1 VQVNVGNSVMALR
14 IMPVGDSI
22 TRGTYLKTYID
33 GPYNGQAIGLP
44 NPVNGGWRKILQDKL
59 RSANVCFEFVGEL
72 NYHAFGNDGIIDP
85 TFQPHHHG
93 LAGFGNKNILS
104 GGIVPTP
111 QDVLDANNVK
121 EISVPDITTA
131 IKKHQPDIILLMSG
145 ANGFNADA
153 RDVLIKTISKTFQGY
168 LFVASITPQKPPRDG
183 YENVLS
189 YNRSLPDFISSL
201 QQDGINANFVDMYS
215 ALSYDDI
222 TNDGVHPNA
231 NGMTKIAE
239 TWFAALKRVVLVTLN
254 KLEMN
259 NE

>member
-1 VQVNVGNSVMALR
+1 MALR

-22 TRGTYLKTYID
+22 TRGTYLKIYTD
-33 GPYNGQAIGLP
+33 GPYKGQAIGLP
-44 NPVNGGWRKILQDKL
+44 NPDGGGWRKILQDKL

-85 TFQPHHHG
+85 VFQPHHHG
-93 LAGFGNKNILS
+93 LAGFGNHSILS

-111 QDVLDANNVK
+111 QDVLDTINVK

-145 ANGFNADA
+145 ANGLDTDA

-201 QQDGINANFVDMYS
+201 HRDGVNVSFVDMYS
-215 ALSYDDI
+215 ALNDDDI
-222 TNDGVHPNA
+222 TNDGVHPNSLGMEKMAKAWFHTLA
-231 NGMTKIAE
+231 NAG
-239 TWFAALKRVVLVTLN
+239 FVTQP
-254 KLEMN
+254 E
-259 NE
+259 